1 MLLYRF
7 QVDSP
12 LPNVAELA
20 FFFEQAGVG
29 LGKEEMQRIFLALKQ
44 LVDTQCLQRC
54 RFWGKILG
62 TQSSYLV
69 AEGEFREGE
78 GDEEQEST
86 EPSNKDEEREE
97 ESQEDKDEAEL
108 VEAVSHKA
116 ATEVNETALNTVNIV
131 QSHL

>member
-1 MLLYRF
+1 MKNAGEQLTETMDFSVPWTVTIFHF

-29 LGKEEMQRIFLALKQ
+29 LGREEMQRIFLALKQ

-62 TQSSYLV
+62 TQSNYLV

-78 GDEEQEST
+78 GEEEEST
-86 EPSNKDEEREE
+86 EQSNEDDEREE
-97 ESQEDKDEAEL
+97 EPQEDKDEAEL
-108 VEAVSHKA
+108 VEAVSHK
-116 ATEVNETALNTVNIV
+116 TY
-131 QSHL
+131 